1 MTDKERKDL
10 LRDAPD
16 FVQLAEPYLQMK
28 YLDYEMARQNLDNCP
43 DRYFICTNDQGTNV
57 RVDLKSP
64 NVKGLLANKGC
75 SKEEEGDLRVELAML
90 ILWSRN
96 S

>member
-43 DRYFICTNDQGTNV
+43 DRY
-57 RVDLKSP
+57 
-64 NVKGLLANKGC
+64 
-75 SKEEEGDLRVELAML
+75 E
-90 ILWSRN
+90 
-96 S
+96 